1 MNLQAMFLDFN
12 PGKFL
17 VWVCVSVFTALLAL
31 RLDNIINWS
40 YWAVFAPLWLWK
52 AFVVVGAF
60 VANIVWIKNPHYRL
74 EGQSSIQY
82 RALLIS
88 LGIHLFLLLFELLLA
103 DKLNTGRHS
112 WLSVFTPLIVVS
124 LLSIAACIWG
134 VKHNRSIELEL
145 YCSVNLLQFIFIAL
159 RLDHYI
165 GWPWEVVLVPAWVV
179 VCASVVAV
187 LYSIV
192 FAGLLLR
199 LPDVNPDRRRTSL
212 NSAIAYTCL
221 VAPLLCFLI
230 TLASRLNRNSN
241 NNYTSIVMPLYITY
255 CTRIAMAFSSKRA
268 NQWWFGLRK
277 DLCQFLLG
285 VCPLL
290 QEYANISYTLPTRSD
305 TDTHHN
311 LNQDDMEEG
320 QGSTDTTVVAV
331 AVAVGAEKPPGAKK
345 KKKSNTRR
353 SKDKEVVPHV
363 SLEVPD

>member
-1 MNLQAMFLDFN
+1 MNLQAMFRDFN

-17 VWVCVSVFTALLAL
+17 VWLCVCVFTALLSL
-31 RLDNIINWS
+31 RLDKLLDWT

-52 AFVVVGAF
+52 AFVVAGAL

-74 EGQSSIQY
+74 EGQSAIQY

-88 LGIHLFLLLFELLLA
+88 LGIHLFILLFELLLA
-103 DKLNTGRHS
+103 DNLETGRHS
-112 WLSVFTPLIVVS
+112 WLSVFSPLIVIS
-124 LLSIAACIWG
+124 LVSIAACIWG

-145 YCSVNLLQFIFIAL
+145 YCSVNLLQFIFVALKLDGYIA
-159 RLDHYI
+159 
-165 GWPWEVVLVPAWVV
+165 WPWEVVLVPAWVV
-179 VCASVVAV
+179 VCASIVAV

-199 LPDVNPDRRRTSL
+199 LPEVNADRRRTSL

-230 TLASRLNRNSN
+230 TLASKLNGESRNS
-241 NNYTSIVMPLYITY
+241 YTSIVMPLYITY
-255 CTRIAMAFSSKRA
+255 CTRLAMAFSSKRA

-277 DLCQFLLG
+277 DMCQFLLG

-290 QEYANISYTLPTRSD
+290 QEYANISYALPVPQDDEQQQALEEPNPAAETPNASALTRAD
-305 TDTHHN
+305 TDSR
-311 LNQDDMEEG
+311 
-320 QGSTDTTVVAV
+320 GS
-331 AVAVGAEKPPGAKK
+331 KK
-345 KKKSNTRR
+345 KKKQLGHGRA
-353 SKDKEVVPHV
+353 KDKEVVPHI

>member
-1 MNLQAMFLDFN
+1 MFRDFN

-17 VWVCVSVFTALLAL
+17 VWLCVCVFTALISL
-31 RLDNIINWS
+31 RLDKLLGWS
-40 YWAVFAPLWLWK
+40 YWAIFAPLWLWK
-52 AFVVVGAF
+52 AVVIAGAL

-88 LGIHLFLLLFELLLA
+88 LGIHLFILLFELLLA
-103 DKLNTGRHS
+103 DNLETGRHS
-112 WLSVFTPLIVVS
+112 WLSVFTPLIVIS
-124 LLSIAACIWG
+124 LVSIAACIWG

-159 RLDHYI
+159 RLDGYI
-165 GWPWEVVLVPAWVV
+165 SWPWEVVLVPAWVV
-179 VCASVVAV
+179 VCASIVAV

-230 TLASRLNRNSN
+230 TLASKLNGESRNS
-241 NNYTSIVMPLYITY
+241 YTSIVMPLYITY
-255 CTRIAMAFSSKRA
+255 CTRLAMAFSSKRA

-277 DLCQFLLG
+277 DMCQFLLG

-290 QEYANISYTLPTRSD
+290 QEYANISYALPVPPEGEQQQTLGDLPPAGDQPSAGSGGEA
-305 TDTHHN
+305 TD
-311 LNQDDMEEG
+311 G
-320 QGSTDTTVVAV
+320 GTDNRASS
-331 AVAVGAEKPPGAKK
+331 KK
-345 KKKSNTRR
+345 KKKHHGHGRA
-353 SKDKEVVPHV
+353 KDKEVVPHI